1 MKKSK
6 KIVLG
11 LAFLIVFGLL
21 FNIVLPKAKA
31 MTVEEILAKIA
42 QLQQQIAQ
50 LQKQLSA
57 IQEPAVWCHN
67 FNRNL
72 RYGDAGPEVKALQIA
87 LEKEGFYKM
96 EPNQPSY
103 FDEKVAS
110 AVTGFQEKYRNEIL
124 TPWGLKY
131 GTGFVGRTTRAKL
144 NALYGCGV
152 VQKSE
157 CQRNGGVCINF
168 LAECKEGYQ
177 ESSFS
182 CKYKNEKCCV
192 PVKKSIKVISPNGG
206 EKWVQGN
213 TYLIKWQVK
222 GIRENLNIYLYREYG
237 DNKRS
242 LTLIAGGLSPEV
254 THYSWT
260 IPSYQP
266 TEGKYKISVRTE
278 SYGGMFSPHTEG
290 FEDESD
296 GYFSIVAQEVSEC
309 TDSDGGKDYYTKGT
323 VTDEGKTYA
332 DYCIDSSTLR
342 EYFCLEKTAGG
353 LGGVAEEDYACPY
366 GCESGACKPGIT
378 VLSPNGG
385 EEWSFGTLQTITWS
399 SKGIDKVNIYL
410 WFPDG
415 ATCLLTKDIPAANES
430 YTLTIQENQQ
440 CSNIEKQITPGQYK
454 IAIWSEEPA
463 MDIAAPHDY
472 SDSYF
477 SIGKQKSI
485 TILSPNGGE
494 EWFLGSTYE
503 IKWNSSGFEKV
514 HIDII
519 DGSKN
524 TAYTLASELPASKG
538 KFSWKIG
545 SQWPELSAGDKY
557 KIRVISYPFP
567 ASGEWEE
574 GVNYDVSDNYFS
586 ISQPVKGITVLS
598 PNGGEEWK
606 IGNTYTIKWDSSGYD
621 SSASV
626 QIGLRDTRYDPNL
639 AEGEAAIVNT
649 TNTGSYTWTIPSEIG
664 VMKLG
669 AGNVYKVV
677 IYIEEGGIP
686 QKYDVSDS
694 LFSIKKGIT
703 VLQPNGG
710 EIWEKGDAAAIE
722 NIDHRAMIKWK
733 VNGIFAED
741 TNFAVIK
748 LKKGNEVVRVIGAVP
763 IYPPWDSPDHSWQI
777 WSVPQDIEPGDNYK
791 IEIIPVISETSGQW
805 STDMKEV
812 VGGIGDESDNYF
824 SIVTQVQEVSSVGL
838 KEIENQLAFISQV
851 ISRLAEQIKELL
863 KR

>member
-96 EPNQPSY
+96 EPNQPPY

-152 VQKSE
+152 VQGSE

-206 EKWVQGN
+206 EKWEQGN

-290 FEDESD
+290 FEDKSD

-353 LGGVAEEDYACPY
+353 LGGVAEEDHACPY
-366 GCESGACKPGIT
+366 GCENGVCQKAPKKFIK
-378 VLSPNGG
+378 VISPNGG
-385 EEWSFGTLQTITWS
+385 EEWGIGKTYQIRWKSGGITREFQIMLESEDTGTNMTIAKNIS
-399 SKGIDKVNIYL
+399 SQK
-410 WFPDG
+410 
-415 ATCLLTKDIPAANES
+415 
-430 YTLTIQENQQ
+430 
-440 CSNIEKQITPGQYK
+440 
-454 IAIWSEEPA
+454 
-463 MDIAAPHDY
+463 
-472 SDSYF
+472 DSY
-477 SIGKQKSI
+477 S
-485 TILSPNGGE
+485 
-494 EWFLGSTYE
+494 
-503 IKWNSSGFEKV
+503 
-514 HIDII
+514 
-519 DGSKN
+519 
-524 TAYTLASELPASKG
+524 
-538 KFSWKIG
+538 
-545 SQWPELSAGDKY
+545 
-557 KIRVISYPFP
+557 
-567 ASGEWEE
+567 
-574 GVNYDVSDNYFS
+574 
-586 ISQPVKGITVLS
+586 
-598 PNGGEEWK
+598 
-606 IGNTYTIKWDSSGYD
+606 
-621 SSASV
+621 
-626 QIGLRDTRYDPNL
+626 
-639 AEGEAAIVNT
+639 
-649 TNTGSYTWTIPSEIG
+649 WTIPSF
-664 VMKLG
+664 VVP
-669 AGNVYKVV
+669 GN
-677 IYIEEGGIP
+677 
-686 QKYDVSDS
+686 
-694 LFSIKKGIT
+694 
-703 VLQPNGG
+703 
-710 EIWEKGDAAAIE
+710 
-722 NIDHRAMIKWK
+722 R
-733 VNGIFAED
+733 
-741 TNFAVIK
+741 
-748 LKKGNEVVRVIGAVP
+748 
-763 IYPPWDSPDHSWQI
+763 
-777 WSVPQDIEPGDNYK
+777 YK
-791 IEIIPVISETSGQW
+791 ISIQEMTPMEEALMTG
-805 STDMKEV
+805 V
-812 VGGIGDESDNYF
+812 VKDYSDNYF
-824 SIVTQVQEVSSVGL
+824 SIVTLPDVSAGQKGGDPVTNISETQATLHGTLNDLGGASSVEVWFVWGCGLPFDHTTPHQTLTAPGSFSFTLTGLTPGTTCGFQVKASNTAGISTSPQSQPDAPSFTTEGINVISPNGGERWEQGKVYTIKWDNSPDIEKVSIYLENWANVGAGGPFTRSIVENISASVKEYSWTITVEDFPIGDSYMVQIVNADDSSINDRSDGKFSIVEAGPLGL